1 MSFSPI
7 FTKLDRKEDDYLKN
21 LNASSCF
28 LRNTSL
34 WLDFISDKY
43 NDIKVELYSLN
54 LCYRFS
60 FLRSEMAVVE
70 YCSGEIFLGTI

>member
-1 MSFSPI
+1 MN
-7 FTKLDRKEDDYLKN
+7 EGEKN
-21 LNASSCF
+21 AVIYIKY
-28 LRNTSL
+28 
-34 WLDFISDKY
+34 FISDKY

-70 YCSGEIFLGTI
+70 YCSGEIFLGTIWK